1 VTQHRL
7 DGGTSPEFTD
17 HRVPRRQR
25 ARHIRR
31 RRRDL
36 VFDGMVAVGLT
47 AVLITVTPGLGV
59 VAIVD
64 VIIAVALLGSVIVE
78 RRFGPARRR
87 RHR

>member
-1 VTQHRL
+1 ML
-7 DGGTSPEFTD
+7 
-17 HRVPRRQR
+17 
-25 ARHIRR
+25 
-31 RRRDL
+31 
-36 VFDGMVAVGLT
+36 AVGLT